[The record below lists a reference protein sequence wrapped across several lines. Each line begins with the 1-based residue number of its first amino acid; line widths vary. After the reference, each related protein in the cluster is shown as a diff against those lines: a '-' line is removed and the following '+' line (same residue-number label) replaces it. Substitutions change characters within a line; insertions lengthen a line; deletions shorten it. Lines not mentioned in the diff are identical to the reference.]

1 MSGGNY
7 IVSKHFKSLGI
18 AIAVFLWLTLGCF
31 GAGLAGNAW
40 VVITTFVQPNNQ
52 TASITIGLWKN
63 CTTINNLKNCTTT
76 QLKDFLTFK
85 NVTGTDPI
93 MICLLISSGCIL
105 IVVLVLMFTGCC
117 CRRRQHLWR
126 KGVKSNIVFLV
137 IALTAAVD
145 AMLYTELSFFQ
156 SYPSMLGHQWYNGR
170 GWSYMVSWAGT
181 GTLLLAFLLTLG
193 QLCTFR

>member
-1 MSGGNY
+1 MGQIKNIKLHIVTDIKKQTQKQQKHKSNDNSKSNNNENNNTMSGGNY

-76 QLKDFLTFK
+76 QLK
-85 NVTGTDPI
+85 
-93 MICLLISSGCIL
+93 
-105 IVVLVLMFTGCC
+105 
-117 CRRRQHLWR
+117 
-126 KGVKSNIVFLV
+126 
-137 IALTAAVD
+137 
-145 AMLYTELSFFQ
+145 
-156 SYPSMLGHQWYNGR
+156 
-170 GWSYMVSWAGT
+170 
-181 GTLLLAFLLTLG
+181 
-193 QLCTFR
+193 